1 MFFKLAKHR
10 KFDYTPLFYDPK
22 KEEATAGGRTRIHF
36 RRLRHRPRTRPF
48 IWLLALLFIVIY
60 LLIALSKLAHTF

>member
-10 KFDYTPLFYDPK
+10 KFDYTPLYYDPQ
-22 KEEATAGGRTRIHF
+22 KEEAAGGRPRIQF
-36 RRLRHRPRTRPF
+36 RRLRHRTKTRPF